1 MDPELLRC
9 LLKSF
14 QPPAGQRPEA
24 PDPGEYL
31 LIRGYRIPWDAP
43 HLSVEAPQ
51 REQQQHG

>member
-1 MDPELLRC
+1 MDPELLRY

-14 QPPAGQRPEA
+14 QPSAGQRPEA
-24 PDPGEYL
+24 PHAEEYL